1 MDNPPYDLSDDPS
14 WVVDQEVKFL
24 GCPVSMSKIEA
35 SDTSAANTSCKEI
48 VDGKKGK
55 SLLVAGNIKRLADY
69 RINKGKSKGK
79 LMSFLTIEDESCSL
93 DSVIVFP
100 ECRDK
105 YQYLLYEGNNLLF
118 GGSVSKQDN
127 SFIVNNIFEI

>member
-1 MDNPPYDLSDDPS
+1 MA
-14 WVVDQEVKFL
+14 
-24 GCPVSMSKIEA
+24 KIEA

-55 SLLVAGNIKRLADY
+55 NLLVAGNIKRVADY
-69 RINKGKSKGK
+69 RISKGKSKGK
-79 LMSFLTIEDESCSL
+79 YMSFLTIEDESCLL

-118 GGSVSKQDN
+118 GGSVSKQDD
-127 SFIVNNIFEI
+127 SFVVNNIFEI